1 MSSVRHVREVQT
13 LYRQILRLHRRL
25 PTHFRA
31 IGDQYTKDEFHRHKK
46 AGAAEV
52 QTFMREWKVYL
63 FHILVTF
70 TLDFRVTGSEQWTT
84 LPSTSTAILQN
95 YAKMLQEQLA
105 KDEAAPVGESLPPEK
120 IENFTDEQLGQ
131 LFELQQETTKPISEE
146 LQDLIEDDKKR

>member
-1 MSSVRHVREVQT
+1 MSSVRHVREVRT

-31 IGDQYTKDEFHRHKK
+31 VGDQYAKDEFHRHKK

-52 QTFMREWKVYL
+52 QTFMTEWK
-63 FHILVTF
+63 
-70 TLDFRVTGSEQWTT
+70 
-84 LPSTSTAILQN
+84 N

-105 KDEAAPVGESLPPEK
+105 QESSPVGQALPPEK
-120 IENFTDEQLGQ
+120 VENLTDEQLGQ

>member
-52 QTFMREWKVYL
+52 QTFMREWK
-63 FHILVTF
+63 
-70 TLDFRVTGSEQWTT
+70 
-84 LPSTSTAILQN
+84 N